1 MCPRWAYS
9 SAVEHWSYKPAVAGS
24 IPATPTN
31 DGIDFVIARSRYL
44 STASLPLP
52 RHYRHLSS
60 FFLFCLFRS
69 GLVCWLSL
77 GGAFLLSWACFF
89 SFAGWGVCLVR
100 GWGCR
105 SLTSFCGSVSWGGW
119 FLLVPGLGCN
129 RASSSGGRLDD
140 SGVRRV
146 SMPGGVVLVRCG

>member
-60 FFLFCLFRS
+60 FFLFCLFRP
-69 GLVCWLSL
+69 GLACFLLL
-77 GGAFLLSWACFF
+77 GGAFLSVWAGLF
-89 SFAGWGVCLVR
+89 SCAGVVVPSR
-100 GWGCR
+100 
-105 SLTSFCGSVSWGGW
+105 
-119 FLLVPGLGCN
+119 PGLGLQLSLFF
-129 RASSSGGRLDD
+129 RWASSRFWGYAVWARSA
-140 SGVRRV
+140 V
-146 SMPGGVVLVRCG
+146 SCS